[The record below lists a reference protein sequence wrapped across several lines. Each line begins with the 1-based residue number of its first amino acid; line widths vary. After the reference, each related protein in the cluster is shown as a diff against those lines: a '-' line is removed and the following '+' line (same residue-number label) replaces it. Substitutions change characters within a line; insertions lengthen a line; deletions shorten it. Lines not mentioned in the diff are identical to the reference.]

1 MIKIDKGIYDTK
13 PTSRRSWKKKLA
25 PQEKNKHIKDAK
37 KDK

>member
-1 MIKIDKGIYDTK
+1 MTLSQLPGDPG
-13 PTSRRSWKKKLA
+13 KKKLA